1 MFMCQ
6 ETSLVGE
13 GPKKAGYKKR
23 YSYSAQHLSTMEK
36 DKVLRVSVIVNS
48 YYQRLFVRTVIS

>member
-13 GPKKAGYKKR
+13 GPKKDGCKK
-23 YSYSAQHLSTMEK
+23 SYCAQHLSTMDK

-48 YYQRLFVRTVIS
+48 YYLRLCVRTVIS

>member
-13 GPKKAGYKKR
+13 GPKKDGCKKR
-23 YSYSAQHLSTMEK
+23 YSAQHLSTMDK

-48 YYQRLFVRTVIS
+48 YYRRLFVCTVIS